1 MDYSPGIRFE
11 KRFGNV
17 DEEKSLAK
25 SNQLENT
32 LGKKRCRW
40 GFTKHLHINSKDLL
54 FGVAMQKA
62 KMLVLE
68 MVLYQV
74 EEKKSVEGSAV
85 EEEVKYMLEVRSG
98 ED

>member
-1 MDYSPGIRFE
+1 
-11 KRFGNV
+11 
-17 DEEKSLAK
+17 
-25 SNQLENT
+25 
-32 LGKKRCRW
+32 
-40 GFTKHLHINSKDLL
+40 
-54 FGVAMQKA
+54 
-62 KMLVLE
+62 MLVLE